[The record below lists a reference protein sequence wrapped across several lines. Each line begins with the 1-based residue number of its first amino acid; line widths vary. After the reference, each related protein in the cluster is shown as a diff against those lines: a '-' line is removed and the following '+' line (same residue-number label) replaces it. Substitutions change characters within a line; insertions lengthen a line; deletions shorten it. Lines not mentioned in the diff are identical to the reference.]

1 MILFCRT
8 AAPKG
13 LSFAVKR
20 FTSTKQSA
28 SFLPPQKKRALISLY
43 HHCDTFV
50 TEENLSDRIDQ
61 AFLRTPVDLGT
72 KSRNNTTDVGDL
84 DRIRSLQRRGY
95 KFSDWDDPREKHG
108 MNLSSSLSFSDGFTS
123 YREMQVI
130 EALHG
135 VDVSDGQRKLPGLE
149 VLEDMTISEDMT
161 KKRRKGRQ

>member
-8 AAPKG
+8 AASKG

-20 FTSTKQSA
+20 LASTKQSA
-28 SFLPPQKKRALISLY
+28 SYLPPQKKRALISLY

-61 AFLRTPVDLGT
+61 AFIWTPLDIGNAN
-72 KSRNNTTDVGDL
+72 SRNNMTDVEDL
-84 DRIRSLQRRGY
+84 DKIRLLQRRGY

-108 MNLSSSLSFSDGFTS
+108 MNLPPSSGYSGDWTS

-135 VDVSDGQRKLPGLE
+135 VDVSDGQRRLPGLE
-149 VLEDMTISEDMT
+149 VLEDMTE
-161 KKRRKGRQ
+161 KGGNGQQ

>member
-1 MILFCRT
+1 MSFLCRT

-20 FTSTKQSA
+20 LASTKQSA
-28 SFLPPQKKRALISLY
+28 SHLPAQKKRALISLY

-61 AFLRTPVDLGT
+61 AFIWTPLDIGNVH
-72 KSRNNTTDVGDL
+72 SRNNMTDVSDL
-84 DRIRSLQRRGY
+84 DRIRLLQRRGY

-108 MNLSSSLSFSDGFTS
+108 MNLPLSSSYSGDWTT

-135 VDVSDGQRKLPGLE
+135 VDVSDGQRRLPGLE
-149 VLEDMTISEDMT
+149 VLEDMTQ
-161 KKRRKGRQ
+161 KRRKRRK